1 MAFEP
6 IAIDR
11 IMRGIVHKWDGD
23 PGHDRGGHDRASD
36 DDGLNPGRSRSRS
49 RTRRSRGIG
58 VRHRRPLTSTT

>member
-23 PGHDRGGHDRASD
+23 PGHDRGGHDPKSWAE
-36 DDGLNPGRSRSRS
+36 
-49 RTRRSRGIG
+49 
-58 VRHRRPLTSTT
+58 PLP